1 MQKKHLKVWYARIRF
16 KPKMVGLFELK
27 NEKVNTILTIMMKME
42 SSFLSEK
49 RGIIKKQDVKRVS
62 VQFSA

>member
-1 MQKKHLKVWYARIRF
+1 MQKKHLKVWYAGIRF

-27 NEKVNTILTIMMKME
+27 NEKVNTISTIMMKME
-42 SSFLSEK
+42 SPFLSEK
-49 RGIIKKQDVKRVS
+49 RGIIKKLDAKRGS